1 MFGDMLEVSL
11 CLVFLGRSLRQL
23 LLLLLLLL
31 PKTLLQALCE
41 SCLLF
46 EQHPRFRGLI
56 SSKFQ
61 VRHCLLVTREVQ
73 RGGGMGCGA
82 CRQ

>member
-23 LLLLLLLL
+23 LLLLLL
-31 PKTLLQALCE
+31 PKNLLQALCE

>member
-11 CLVFLGRSLRQL
+11 CLVFLGRSLRQ

-56 SSKFQ
+56 SSKFP

-73 RGGGMGCGA
+73 RGG
-82 CRQ
+82 

>member
-11 CLVFLGRSLRQL
+11 CLVYLGRSLTQ
-23 LLLLLLLL
+23 LLLLL
-31 PKTLLQALCE
+31 PKNLLEALCE

-46 EQHPRFRGLI
+46 EQHPRVRGLI

-82 CRQ
+82 CHQ

>member
-11 CLVFLGRSLRQL
+11 CLVFLGRSLRQ

>member
-1 MFGDMLEVSL
+1 MMEVSL

-23 LLLLLLLL
+23 LLLLL
-31 PKTLLQALCE
+31 PKNLLQALCE

-56 SSKFQ
+56 SSKFP

-73 RGGGMGCGA
+73 RGG
-82 CRQ
+82 

>member
-1 MFGDMLEVSL
+1 MLEVSL
-11 CLVFLGRSLRQL
+11 CLVFIGRSLRQL
-23 LLLLLLLL
+23 LLLLLL
-31 PKTLLQALCE
+31 PKNLLQTLCE

-56 SSKFQ
+56 SSKFP